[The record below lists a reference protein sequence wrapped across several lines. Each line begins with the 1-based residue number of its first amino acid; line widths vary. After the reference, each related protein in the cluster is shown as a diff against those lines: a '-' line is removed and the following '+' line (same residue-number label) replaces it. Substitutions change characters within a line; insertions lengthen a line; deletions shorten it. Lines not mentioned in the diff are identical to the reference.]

1 MSSSV
6 VIIPRQFFSQG
17 NGGPNKIMAK
27 PGMSSDPN
35 ENQTR
40 LRTKATRCGGTHNA
54 CFAYKSVLLVCML
67 VYYYYYPNDHVHSVL
82 KDAKKREKAC
92 SGGGCGWVGGIG
104 GVIWGTSKRQ
114 GVLFWGRI
122 PNVPMSDFVL
132 ITFLQLLL
140 ALLVV
145 YYSKHILHWKNFM

>member
-1 MSSSV
+1 MELNCASDLTPRLTGKLDGMSSSV

-17 NGGPNKIMAK
+17 SGGPNKIMAK

-82 KDAKKREKAC
+82 KDAKKPFR
-92 SGGGCGWVGGIG
+92 S
-104 GVIWGTSKRQ
+104 
-114 GVLFWGRI
+114 
-122 PNVPMSDFVL
+122 
-132 ITFLQLLL
+132 LL
-140 ALLVV
+140 
-145 YYSKHILHWKNFM
+145 YYSKIN

>member
-1 MSSSV
+1 MFLVVFSAEGVFTSIPTNASKNQITGKLGMSSSV

-54 CFAYKSVLLVCML
+54 CFAYKSVLFVSML
-67 VYYYYYPNDHVHSVL
+67 V
-82 KDAKKREKAC
+82 
-92 SGGGCGWVGGIG
+92 
-104 GVIWGTSKRQ
+104 
-114 GVLFWGRI
+114 
-122 PNVPMSDFVL
+122 
-132 ITFLQLLL
+132 
-140 ALLVV
+140 
-145 YYSKHILHWKNFM
+145 